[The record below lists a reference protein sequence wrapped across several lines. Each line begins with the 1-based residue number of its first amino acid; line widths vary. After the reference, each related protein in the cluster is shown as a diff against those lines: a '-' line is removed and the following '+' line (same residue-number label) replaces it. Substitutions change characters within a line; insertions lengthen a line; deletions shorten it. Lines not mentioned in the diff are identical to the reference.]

1 MVAGVPVAAIGGKH
15 CTVLLVPAQFHDHGP
30 APLMAEAPRFVV
42 GALLAGIPIAAPQ
55 APSSIVA
62 PLTVTAPLAPSSV
75 QPSFEKR
82 RN

>member
-1 MVAGVPVAAIGGKH
+1 LFQAARSE
-15 CTVLLVPAQFHDHGP
+15 QFHDHGP
-30 APLMAEAPRFVV
+30 APLTAEVVPKAQRFAV

-62 PLTVTAPLAPSSV
+62 PVTVTTPLVPSDV